1 MKTSIQKKE
10 QNATLNASK
19 KQTRPPMNTVG
30 LDSDDHASI
39 REILSKQALQPK
51 LKISQPNDKYEQE
64 ADRIAEM
71 VLRMPEADVQRKPT
85 SPIATG
91 PSCKEELIQK
101 YPLSKQIVPV
111 VQRQPEEIEGDEIEQ
126 PDYGVT
132 VDLLDPLMSLSLRVR
147 GFGVS
152 PRSVLKRLGEIRKL
166 FSPHQGPSART
177 PFSTPPGLSEADIV
191 RIGCLTL
198 PALCPQQPGLTLPK
212 PIFRMPRLIYHDH
225 RIIDHF
231 IFSKIDI
238 LKSHLALLDQTVT
251 EMKNNPS
258 IITDIGGHT
267 DSHGIP
273 GYDNQGLSIQRAH
286 SVEKYLHD
294 LGVANEQIWNVYG
307 LGSTRLRIPNDR
319 LSKEAAALNRRVEL
333 DMRRMVWEV
342 TLPVSI
348 FDLRLRPPE
357 TGRVMRKP
365 EKEEVSQAPEVFP
378 SLELGIRRMKCGGSP
393 LSGAT
398 RAYFEPRFGIDFSK
412 VRIHTDSN
420 VAQMNKALG
429 AKAFTHGPDIYFNA
443 GMYDTNSNDGKRL
456 IAHELTHVVQ
466 QTGGQA
472 QRQENPKGQIAR
484 APEKTIQR
492 AIKDVQQA
500 ELSTFFSQ
508 PEPLLPQPLQDKY
521 LVDPAL
527 MATQRSV
534 IRALVDR
541 VQGSEAPLTANQ
553 LQTLV
558 LSQESDLGT
567 ALIICHNV
575 TKALSRGNSPINW
588 SNVSRDP
595 DPLVYSLNGTIYT
608 FDPDNF
614 HPDAEE
620 FARNQESVF
629 YAMLSPDQFGQ
640 RDDGDWYHYYAMATI
655 SYYRASGNLQTDNP
669 SQLDPFT
676 QFTGELVSRVADA
689 LRDSSVTNSPAYEGW
704 LMANAMSFLEGGH
717 YGQSQDEVNAETN
730 IHIQGA
736 SGGLATVGR
745 IPEEIWQWY
754 VPKAGSISIGDLSNF
769 QFRGDMIA
777 NIRAGIDGYF
787 ELTIISGTIP
797 DHWYD
802 TPDSFVKLPGLFS
815 SRTTTKDNTS
825 TPVWNETLTILHH
838 DRLVS
843 VTLQLYDAD
852 PLVND
857 HISDFTD
864 DLRPQGQRS
873 RNFSLTSGSS
883 TLEVRLEATGNV
895 VLATP

>member
-10 QNATLNASK
+10 QNTTLNASK

-30 LDSDDHASI
+30 LESDDRASI
-39 REILSKQALQPK
+39 REIISKQALQAK
-51 LKISQPNDKYEQE
+51 LKIGAPNDKYEQE
-64 ADRIAEM
+64 ADRVAEKVIHAPEP
-71 VLRMPEADVQRKPT
+71 VLQKQLLEEEEEKGLLQTKPIIRQIT
-85 SPIATG
+85 
-91 PSCKEELIQK
+91 
-101 YPLSKQIVPV
+101 PL
-111 VQRQPEEIEGDEIEQ
+111 VQRQSIMENGDQSLNRVLSNSVNARMIQRKINYDDCDRKGGSDEEDAIKAAHKIAVELLGLVIEQ
-126 PDYGVT
+126 FSTNPNVVLHKFRAAFTSEYLNIPYDHSKEQEMIDKVLQAYREALAGLSAEDFNYECDYKEDWNLKCDENALAWTMKTGMNDIHLCWKFFDSSPIDQAHT
-132 VDLLDPLMSLSLRVR
+132 IIHEALHKYAGISHESDPLNDADKYGLFFVYLRK
-147 GFGVS
+147 G
-152 PRSVLKRLGEIRKL
+152 
-166 FSPHQGPSART
+166 
-177 PFSTPPGLSEADIV
+177 GLLAP
-191 RIGCLTL
+191 L
-198 PALCPQQPGLTLPK
+198 PLEE
-212 PIFRMPRLIYHDH
+212 REER
-225 RIIDHF
+225 RIIQPKKD
-231 IFSKIDI
+231 SGKTPE
-238 LKSHLALLDQTVT
+238 LKTGIESDLSYTGGRGQPLA
-251 EMKNNPS
+251 
-258 IITDIGGHT
+258 
-267 DSHGIP
+267 DS
-273 GYDNQGLSIQRAH
+273 
-286 SVEKYLHD
+286 V
-294 LGVANEQIWNVYG
+294 
-307 LGSTRLRIPNDR
+307 
-319 LSKEAAALNRRVEL
+319 
-333 DMRRMVWEV
+333 
-342 TLPVSI
+342 
-348 FDLRLRPPE
+348 
-357 TGRVMRKP
+357 
-365 EKEEVSQAPEVFP
+365 
-378 SLELGIRRMKCGGSP
+378 
-393 LSGAT
+393 

-420 VAQMNKALG
+420 VVQINKALG

-466 QTGGQA
+466 QTGGQV

-575 TKALSRGNSPINW
+575 TKALSRGKSPINW

-608 FDPDNF
+608 FDPDSF
-614 HPDAEE
+614 YPDAEE

-640 RDDGDWYHYYAMATI
+640 RDDGDWYHYYAMATA

-676 QFTGELVSRVADA
+676 QFTGELVRRLADA

-754 VPKAGSISIGDLSNF
+754 VPRAGSISIGDLSNF

-787 ELTIISGTIP
+787 ELTIISGTTP

-838 DRLVS
+838 DRLAS

-883 TLEVRLEATGNV
+883 TLEVRVEATGNV